1 MICPLE
7 RMIGEEREVECNLE
21 RFLSLKSSCL
31 TIEPSTF
38 PAFES
43 ELLTGFKAEFRT
55 MDFGLVPL
63 DLRYTLFPWS
73 TT

>member
-1 MICPLE
+1 MRSPE
-7 RMIGEEREVECNLE
+7 RMIGEEREVGGNLE
-21 RFLSLKSSCL
+21 DFLSLKSSCL
-31 TIEPSTF
+31 TVAPPTF

-55 MDFGLVPL
+55 MGLGLAPL
-63 DLRYTLFPWS
+63 SIPYTLFPGS